1 MHKVVFKIASHD
13 QGWCGRLDEGNWTW
27 FDVVA
32 DGPGRKARKFERLYT
47 NILADRN
54 ARSWVVDMVRSDG
67 RSSDPEAQRRAE
79 WVGKLQSGDVV
90 SVIPRACF
98 PEWVNHVFFAKVD
111 VYTACHL

>member
-1 MHKVVFKIASHD
+1 MRKVVFKIASHD
-13 QGWCGRLDEGNWTW
+13 QGWCSTREGGNWTW

-32 DGPGRKARKFERLYT
+32 NGPGRVPRKLERLYT

-54 ARSWVVDMVRSDG
+54 ARSWVVDMIRSEG
-67 RSSDPEAQRRAE
+67 RSSDPEARRRAD
-79 WVGKLQSGDVV
+79 WVGKLQSGDVI

-98 PEWVNHVFFAKVD
+98 PGWVNHVFCAKVD